1 MKWAGSKRTYN
12 GERDEVAGDGEGAD
26 LTLVASLVATPH
38 LPGGRVASRS
48 SFMLCSWDW
57 VRFPSSFQ
65 HNIEGKNVWPWGIKS
80 PALIL
85 NVAVLFI
92 GTTGV
97 FTDN

>member
-1 MKWAGSKRTYN
+1 MKRAGSKRTYN
-12 GERDEVAGDGEGAD
+12 GERDEVAGDREGAD

-48 SFMLCSWDW
+48 SFMLCLWDW
-57 VRFPSSFQ
+57 VRFPTSPQ
-65 HNIEGKNVWPWGIKS
+65 HTLEGKSVCPLGTKS
-80 PALIL
+80 SDLIQ
-85 NVAVLFI
+85 NMRVLFI